1 MNLYQQY
8 LVADMIQKRLAQ
20 IGLASSY
27 TMMMTRDDNPTVS
40 TSIGYYDTEGNYL
53 FDKDRE
59 AKANEFLEAFPDA
72 TVTRESKYGG
82 APEIVL
88 SGVTHL
94 GFVWEISFGTGV
106 CEQKQVGTKKVM
118 RYDPEQIK
126 KIPLVEVEEPLYEY
140 LCPDPISTAGLVNA

>member
-8 LVADMIQKRLAQ
+8 LVADMIQKRLAR
-20 IGLASSY
+20 IGLTSSY
-27 TMMMTRDDNPTVS
+27 AMMMTRDGKPAVRTH
-40 TSIGYYDTEGNYL
+40 IGFYDDEGNYL
-53 FDKDRE
+53 FDQDRE

-94 GFVWEISFGTGV
+94 GFAWEISFGTGV

-126 KIPLVEVEEPLYEY
+126 NIPLVEVEEPVYEY
-140 LCPDPISTAGLVNA
+140 LCPDPISVAGLVDA